1 MPGSGPGATLYGF
14 SLTTPT
20 QELPSMTRSLALAAA
35 ISLALGACNGQAPE
49 AKPAAQAPDAATATP
64 AASENPLLVASTL
77 PFQAPPFDK
86 IKDADYLP
94 AFDEGM
100 KQHLAEVRKIADNA
114 EPATFENTL
123 EPLERS
129 GETLGRV
136 AHIFFGLVQADTND
150 ARQKIQEEVAP
161 KLAAHQDEISL
172 DPKLFARIK
181 TIYDQRDSL
190 KLDAEQK
197 RLAERTYD
205 EFVRAGANLSD
216 ADKATMRKLN
226 IEETTLSTKFHTTLV
241 AAAAAGAVVVDD
253 KAKLDGMSDGD
264 IASAAQ
270 DAAARKLD
278 GKWLLALQNT
288 TQQPELAS
296 LKDRELRAKI
306 LEASET
312 RTEHNDA
319 NDTRKTIQRLAQL
332 RAQKAKLLGFDTYAA
347 YSLGDQMAKTPDQ
360 ALKLLTD
367 TVPAATAKARSEIAE
382 MQKVIDSQKGGF
394 KLTASDWD
402 FYAEQ
407 VRKAKYDLDESQIK
421 PYFELDN
428 VLQNGVFYAATQ
440 LYGITFKERKD
451 IPVYNPDVRVFEVFD
466 KDGSSLALWYCDYY
480 KRDSKSGGA
489 WMDVFVDQNGLT
501 GTKPVVYNVANFT
514 KPAPG
519 QAALLSFDDVTTM
532 FHEFGHA
539 LHGMFSKV
547 KYPSISG
554 TSTSRDFVEFPSQF
568 NEHWATD
575 PKVFANYAKHYK
587 TGELMPQALVDKIKA
602 ARTFNS
608 GYATTE
614 YLSAALL
621 DMAWHT
627 LPADAPLQ
635 DVDKFE
641 ADALKKYKVDLA
653 EVPPRYRSS
662 YFDHIWGGGYSA
674 GYYAYF
680 WSEVLDDD
688 AFEWFKEHGGLTA
701 ENGQVFRDKILS
713 RGNTVDLA
721 TLYRDF
727 RGKDPSVEPLL
738 ENRGLK

>member
-1 MPGSGPGATLYGF
+1 
-14 SLTTPT
+14 
-20 QELPSMTRSLALAAA
+20 MTRPLVLAAA
-35 ISLALGACNGQAPE
+35 ISLALAACSNGQAPE
-49 AKPAAQAPDAATATP
+49 SKTADQTAEAP
-64 AASENPLLVASTL
+64 ASENPLLTASTL
-77 PFQAPPFDK
+77 PFQAPPFDR
-86 IKDADYLP
+86 IKDSDYMP
-94 AFDEGM
+94 AFEEGM
-100 KQHLAEVRKIADNA
+100 KQHLAEMRQIADNP
-114 EPATFENTL
+114 EPPTFDNTIVAM
-123 EPLERS
+123 EKT
-129 GETLGRV
+129 GQTLNRV
-136 AHIFFGLVQADTND
+136 AHVFFGLVQADTND

-161 KLAAHQDEISL
+161 KLAAHQDEIAL
-172 DPKLFARIK
+172 DPKLFARVK
-181 TIYDQRDSL
+181 TIYDQRD
-190 KLDAEQK
+190 KLDLDPVQK
-197 RLAERTYD
+197 RLVERDFD
-205 EFVRAGANLSD
+205 ELVRAGAQLSD

-226 IEETTLSTKFHTTLV
+226 VEESSLSTRFHTMLV
-241 AAAAAGAVVVDD
+241 AAAAKGAVVVDD
-253 KAKLDGMSDGD
+253 KAKLDGLSDGD
-264 IASAAQ
+264 IAAAAE
-270 DAAARKLD
+270 DAKARKLD
-278 GKWLLALQNT
+278 GKWLFALQNT
-288 TQQPELAS
+288 TQQPVLAS
-296 LKDRELRAKI
+296 LKDRDLRAKI

-312 RTEHNDA
+312 RTEHGDE
-319 NDTRKTIQRLAQL
+319 NDTRATIQRLAQL
-332 RAQKAKLLGFDTYAA
+332 RAQKAKLLGYKTFADYQ
-347 YSLGDQMAKTPDQ
+347 LGDQMAKTPDK

-367 TVPAATAKARSEIAE
+367 TVPAATAKAKSEIAE
-382 MQKVIDSQKGGF
+382 MQKVIDAQNGGF
-394 KLTASDWD
+394 KLAASDWD

-407 VRKAKYDLDESQIK
+407 VRKAQYDLDESQIK

-428 VLQNGVFYAATQ
+428 VLQNGVFFAANQ
-440 LYGITFKERKD
+440 LYGLTFKERKD

-466 KDGSSLALWYCDYY
+466 KDGSSLALFYCDYF

-489 WMDVFVDQNGLT
+489 WMDVFVDQDGLA

-519 QAALLSFDDVTTM
+519 QPALLSFDDVTTM

-539 LHGMFSKV
+539 LHGMFSDV

-587 TGELMPQALVDKIKA
+587 TGEAMPQALVDKIKKS
-602 ARTFNS
+602 RTFNQ

-641 ADALKKYKVDLA
+641 ADALKKFKVDLP
-653 EVPPRYRSS
+653 EVPPRYRTS

-688 AFEWFKEHGGLTA
+688 AFEWFKENGGLTR
-701 ENGQVFRDKILS
+701 ENGQTFRDRILS

>member
-1 MPGSGPGATLYGF
+1 M
-14 SLTTPT
+14 
-20 QELPSMTRSLALAAA
+20 
-35 ISLALGACNGQAPE
+35 
-49 AKPAAQAPDAATATP
+49 PAAP
-64 AASENPLLVASTL
+64 AASQSPAPAAANPLLSASTL

-94 AFDEGM
+94 AFEEGM
-100 KQHLAEVRKIADNA
+100 KQHLAEIRKIADNA
-114 EPATFENTL
+114 EPATFANTI
-123 EPLERS
+123 EAMERS
-129 GETLGRV
+129 GQTLSRV
-136 AHIFFGLVQADTND
+136 QRIFFGLVQADTND
-150 ARQKIQEEVAP
+150 ERQKIQEAVAP
-161 KLAAHQDEISL
+161 KLAEHQDEISL

-181 TIYDQRDSL
+181 AIYDQRDTL
-190 KLDAEQK
+190 NLEPEQK
-197 RLAERTYD
+197 RLVERDYE
-205 EFVRAGANLSD
+205 EFVRSGAQLSD
-216 ADKATMRKLN
+216 ADKATLRKLN
-226 IEETTLSTKFHTTLV
+226 VEETTLATQFHTKLV
-241 AAAAAGAVVVDD
+241 AATAAGAVVVDD
-253 KAKLDGMSDGD
+253 KAKLDGLSEGD

-278 GKWLLALQNT
+278 GKYLLALQNT
-288 TQQPELAS
+288 TQQPVLAS
-296 LKDRELRAKI
+296 LKDRELRTQVMA
-306 LEASET
+306 ASQSRAEKG
-312 RTEHNDA
+312 DA
-319 NDTRKTIQRLAQL
+319 NDTRQTIQRLAQL
-332 RAQKAKLLGFDTYAA
+332 RAQKAKLLGFDSYAA
-347 YSLGDQMAKTPDQ
+347 YSLGDQMAKTPAA

-382 MQKVIDSQKGGF
+382 MQKVIDAQKGGF
-394 KLTASDWD
+394 KLAASDWD

-428 VLQNGVFYAATQ
+428 VLKNGVFYAATE
-440 LYGITFKERKD
+440 LYGITFKERTD
-451 IPVYNPDVRVFEVFD
+451 IPTYNPDMKVYEVFD
-466 KDGSSLALWYCDYY
+466 QDGTSMALFYTDYY

-489 WMDVFVDQNGLT
+489 WMDVFVEQDGLT
-501 GTKPVVYNVANFT
+501 GAKPVVYNVCNFT

-519 QAALLSFDDVTTM
+519 QPALLSFDDVTTM

-547 KYPSISG
+547 KYPSIAG
-554 TSTSRDFVEFPSQF
+554 TATSRDFVEFPSQF
-568 NEHWATD
+568 NEHWASD
-575 PKVFANYAKHYK
+575 PKVFAHYAKHYQ
-587 TGELMPQALVDKIKA
+587 TGEAMPAELVEKIKK
-602 ARTFNS
+602 ARTFNQ

-621 DMAWHT
+621 DLAWHT
-627 LPADAPLQ
+627 QPADAPLQ

-641 ADALKKYKVDLA
+641 ADALKKFKVDVA
-653 EVPPRYRSS
+653 EVPPRYRTT

-688 AFEWFKEHGGLTA
+688 AFEWFKENGGLSRK
-701 ENGQVFRDKILS
+701 NGDIFRAKILS

-738 ENRGLK
+738 ENRGLKD

>member
-1 MPGSGPGATLYGF
+1 MSRTVVLAAAIT
-14 SLTTPT
+14 
-20 QELPSMTRSLALAAA
+20 LALAAC
-35 ISLALGACNGQAPE
+35 SGKESTPVPETQAP
-49 AKPAAQAPDAATATP
+49 AQTPAPAA
-64 AASENPLLVASTL
+64 NPLLSASAL

-94 AFDEGM
+94 AFEEGM
-100 KQHLAEVRKIADNA
+100 KQHLAEIRKIADNA
-114 EPATFENTL
+114 EPASFANTI
-123 EPLERS
+123 EAMERS
-129 GETLGRV
+129 GETLNRV
-136 AHIFFGLVQADTND
+136 SRIFFGLVQADTND
-150 ARQKIQEEVAP
+150 ERQKIQETVAP

-181 TIYDQRDSL
+181 SIYDQRDTL
-190 KLDAEQK
+190 NLDPEQK
-197 RLAERTYD
+197 RLVERDYQ
-205 EFVRAGANLSD
+205 EFVRAGAQLSD
-216 ADKATMRKLN
+216 ADKATLRKLN
-226 IEETTLSTKFHTTLV
+226 VEETTLATQFHTKLV
-241 AAAAAGAVVVDD
+241 AASAAGAVVVDD
-253 KAKLDGMSDGD
+253 KARLDGLSDGD

-270 DAAARKLD
+270 DATSRKLD
-278 GKWLLALQNT
+278 GKYLLALQNT
-288 TQQPELAS
+288 TQQPVLAS
-296 LKDRELRAKI
+296 LKDRELRAQVMA
-306 LEASET
+306 ASQSRAEKG
-312 RTEHNDA
+312 DA
-319 NDTRKTIQRLAQL
+319 NDTRQTIQRLAQL
-332 RAQKAKLLGFDTYAA
+332 RAQKAKLLGFDSYAA
-347 YSLGDQMAKTPDQ
+347 YSLSDQMAKTPDA

-382 MQKVIDSQKGGF
+382 MQKVIDAQQAGSKTGGF
-394 KLTASDWD
+394 KLGAADWD

-421 PYFELDN
+421 PYFEMDN
-428 VLQNGVFYAATQ
+428 VLHNGVFYAATQ
-440 LYGITFKERKD
+440 LYGITFKERTD
-451 IPVYNPDVRVFEVFD
+451 IPTYHPDMKVYEVFD
-466 KDGSSLALWYCDYY
+466 QDGSSLALFYTDFY

-489 WMDVFVDQNGLT
+489 WMDVFVEQDGLT
-501 GTKPVVYNVANFT
+501 GAKPVVYNVCNFT

-519 QAALLSFDDVTTM
+519 QPALLSFDDVTTM

-547 KYPSISG
+547 KYPSIAG

-575 PKVFANYAKHYK
+575 PKVFANYAKHYQ
-587 TGELMPQALVDKIKA
+587 TGAPMPQELVDKIQKA
-602 ARTFNS
+602 KTFNS

-621 DMAWHT
+621 DLAWHT
-627 LPADAPLQ
+627 QPADAPLQ
-635 DVDKFE
+635 DVAKFE

-653 EVPPRYRSS
+653 EVPPRYRTT

-680 WSEVLDDD
+680 WAEVLDDD
-688 AFEWFKEHGGLTA
+688 AFEWFKENGGLDRK
-701 ENGQVFRDKILS
+701 NGDIFRAKILS

-738 ENRGLK
+738 ENRGLKD